1 MSSRLTI
8 KGQVTIPKDVRDLLG
23 LTVGSSAVEF
33 LVESDGTVR
42 ICRAQD
48 TPEPVVRTPSSSA
61 TGAAQSCDRLLG
73 MLLGV
78 YA

>member
-8 KGQVTIPKDVRDLLG
+8 KGQVTIPKQVRDLLG
-23 LTVGSSAVEF
+23 LTAGSSAVEF
-33 LVESDGTVR
+33 LVESDGSVR
-42 ICRAQD
+42 ICRADD
-48 TPEPVVRTPSSSA
+48 TPDAVVRNASTSP

>member
-8 KGQVTIPKDVRDLLG
+8 KGQVTIPKQVRDLLG
-23 LTVGSSAVEF
+23 LTAGSSAVEF
-33 LVESDGTVR
+33 LVESDGSVR
-42 ICRAQD
+42 ICRADD
-48 TPEPVVRTPSSSA
+48 TPDAVVRNASTSA
-61 TGAAQSCDRLLG
+61 TGSVQSCDRLLG